1 MGEDGPSAARGNMR
15 LLAVGVCLLALTAG
29 YVLLLRHF
37 NVSELPNGGILAL
50 PTGRAGGGGL
60 SRAAQHRPPQRHH
73 AVARLSFAKRYRKQG
88 RARRPKPGL
97 TLLVTHDRT
106 VEEVELAAPDHIAS
120 STFEI
125 DLNDGTVAHYPL
137 DAYRAQ
143 FGVQLLDGR
152 SSLRLPVRVTMWEG
166 ALGYN
171 LHTTNQPRTGPED
184 VELTTTIARS
194 GAFALFGLCA
204 YAAMVVLG
212 VCALAVG
219 VLTFIDVRR
228 AETTLIGSLAAIA
241 FALPVLRNALPGSP
255 PLGVEADMWVFLW
268 AELGA
273 VLALALFGVQ
283 MRRKP
288 VPAVEGA
295 DWVRPAGAEPTPQ
308 RSRAVRR
315 AYPLPRSPRSR
326 AQ

>member
-1 MGEDGPSAARGNMR
+1 MR
-15 LLAVGVCLLALTAG
+15 LLALTAG
-29 YVLLLRHF
+29 YVLFLRHF
-37 NVSELPNGGILAL
+37 NVSELSNERHFGAADRVAP
-50 PTGRAGGGGL
+50 AGEVYL
-60 SRAAQHRPPQRHH
+60 EP
-73 AVARLSFAKRYRKQG
+73 
-88 RARRPKPGL
+88 L
-97 TLLVTHDRT
+97 TSPAETMLTHDRT
-106 VEEVELAAPDHIAS
+106 VEEVKLAAPDHIAS

-171 LHTTNQPRTGPED
+171 LHTTNQPQTGPED

-228 AETTLIGSLAAIA
+228 AETTLIGSLAAIV

-273 VLALALFGVQ
+273 VLALALLVFKWAKAG
-283 MRRKP
+283 P
-288 VPAVEGA
+288 
-295 DWVRPAGAEPTPQ
+295 RP
-308 RSRAVRR
+308 
-315 AYPLPRSPRSR
+315 
-326 AQ
+326 